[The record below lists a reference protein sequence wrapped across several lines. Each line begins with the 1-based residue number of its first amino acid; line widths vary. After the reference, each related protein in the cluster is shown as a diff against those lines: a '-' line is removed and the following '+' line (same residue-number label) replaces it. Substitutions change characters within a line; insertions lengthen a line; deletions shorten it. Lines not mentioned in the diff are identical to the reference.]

1 MLKRKK
7 IFLIIL
13 AALLTCGAPILML
26 LINYLIFK
34 RGFYYEL
41 TVPIGNV
48 PRLYVTPDLLLNLV
62 GLFSIM
68 CGIIIFYY
76 VMKGTE

>member
-1 MLKRKK
+1 
-7 IFLIIL
+7 
-13 AALLTCGAPILML
+13 LML

-41 TVPIGNV
+41 TVPIGNIA
-48 PRLYVTPDLLLNLV
+48 RLYVTPGLLLNSV
-62 GLFSIM
+62 GLFSMI
-68 CGIIIFYY
+68 CGIAMFYY

>member
-1 MLKRKK
+1 
-7 IFLIIL
+7 
-13 AALLTCGAPILML
+13 LML

-41 TVPIGNV
+41 TVPMGNIA
-48 PRLYVTPDLLLNLV
+48 RLYVTPDSLLNLV
-62 GLFSIM
+62 GLFSMM
-68 CGIIIFYY
+68 CGIIMFYY